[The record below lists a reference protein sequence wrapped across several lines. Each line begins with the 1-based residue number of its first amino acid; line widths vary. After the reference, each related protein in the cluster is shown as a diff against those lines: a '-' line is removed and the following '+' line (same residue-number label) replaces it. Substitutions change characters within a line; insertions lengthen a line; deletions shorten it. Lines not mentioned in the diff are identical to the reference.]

1 MLSFTSKEDPEGKAA
16 ALLALLTEA
25 YFTLLYAIS
34 KLFNV
39 NINLKNLYVQLITG
53 GICLLLILANYYL
66 FTRNKFHRKNFTYF
80 EKERLLRS
88 FWKEELVFYLF
99 ISVWLI
105 GMVIFTAIENPGFK
119 R

>member
-1 MLSFTSKEDPEGKAA
+1 MLCFTSKDIPEGKAA
-16 ALLALLTEA
+16 GLLG
-25 YFTLLYAIS
+25 
-34 KLFNV
+34 
-39 NINLKNLYVQLITG
+39 LILG
-53 GICLLLILANYYL
+53 LDLLIFFGLAQIIGYKLSDKSYLFGILVFLIMVGNLYL

-105 GMVIFTAIENPGFK
+105 GMVIFTAIE
-119 R
+119 RSWI